1 MSLATRGIVAS
12 GGILGY
18 ELNST
23 VLDREEKELCKKQ
36 VEAYKEN
43 YALIADGDYYRLTSP
58 FENHYVTAWQHVS
71 ADRTQALVSL
81 VLTDTEGNDGQLYL
95 KLKGL
100 KKEAFY
106 RINGDEE
113 RRYSGAVLMN
123 AGLPIP
129 GTLKQYEGIQFK
141 LQQIMEGTL

>member
-1 MSLATRGIVAS
+1 MNTRGIVAS

-23 VLDREEKELCKKQ
+23 ALDREEKELCRKQ

-43 YALIADGDYYRLTSP
+43 YSLITEGDYYRLTSP

-71 ADRTQALVSL
+71 ADKKEALVSL
-81 VLTDTEGNDGQLYL
+81 VLTDTEGNEG
-95 KLKGL
+95 
-100 KKEAFY
+100 
-106 RINGDEE
+106 
-113 RRYSGAVLMN
+113 RRYSGAALMN

-129 GTLKQYEGIQFK
+129 GTLKQYEGIQFRLK
-141 LQQIMEGTL
+141 MMEGTA

>member
-1 MSLATRGIVAS
+1 MNTRGIVAS

-23 VLDREEKELCKKQ
+23 ALDREEKELCRKQ

-43 YALIADGDYYRLTSP
+43 YSLITEGDYYRLTSP

-71 ADRTQALVSL
+71 ADKKEALVSL

-100 KKEAFY
+100 QKEAFY
-106 RINGDEE
+106 KIKGNEG
-113 RRYSGAVLMN
+113 RRYSGAALMN

-129 GTLKQYEGIQFK
+129 GTLKQYEGIQFRLK
-141 LQQIMEGTL
+141 MMEGTA